1 MDVRTINEKYAEIGA
16 DLIKTESSLRD
27 LAISNAEVVFLS
39 SEYKKK
45 NGAKITHAECEKI
58 ADRYKWGIPADF
70 TITVFEPNIEGFS
83 DEQIRI
89 LLFHELLHIRIDTDG
104 NGNESY
110 GIYPHDLEDFKEI
123 VDRFGTD
130 WSRVDG
136 ITD

>member
-1 MDVRTINEKYAEIGA
+1 MDVRTINEKYAKIGA
-16 DLIKTESSLRD
+16 DLIKTEPSLRD
-27 LAISNAEVVFLS
+27 LAISNAQVVFLS

-45 NGAKITHAECEKI
+45 NGTKITHAECEKI

-104 NGNESY
+104 NGVESY

-130 WSRVDG
+130 WSKVDG